1 MFGDTWLISA
11 LVMLVAAS
19 GFGENVVSEL
29 VSQLFVRHPSEDGDP
44 TLDTDV
50 GAYCVRIYRNGDF
63 FPVQALQKI
72 VITDILIEYY
82 YLRPQIILDDL
93 VPMRRKEKWTNENRG
108 MACAHNREC
117 RGIWISLV
125 EKAFAKYFG

>member
-1 MFGDTWLISA
+1 
-11 LVMLVAAS
+11 MLVAAS

-63 FPVQALQKI
+63 FPVRLLQQVLLATI
-72 VITDILIEYY
+72 LTRRYHTDRLS
-82 YLRPQIILDDL
+82 
-93 VPMRRKEKWTNENRG
+93 WTTW
-108 MACAHNREC
+108 CP
-117 RGIWISLV
+117 
-125 EKAFAKYFG
+125 